1 MDCKTIST
9 FRSLEQQA
17 IRQYQINKLK
27 ETAYKGILNTQEMP
41 PQVPEQPTKVV
52 EIVSDKLGKVLNI
65 FA

>member
-9 FRSLEQQA
+9 FRRLEQQA
-17 IRQYQINKLK
+17 IRQYQISKLK

-41 PQVPEQPTKVV
+41 LQVPEQPTKVV
-52 EIVSDKLGKVLNI
+52 EAISDKLGKVLNL